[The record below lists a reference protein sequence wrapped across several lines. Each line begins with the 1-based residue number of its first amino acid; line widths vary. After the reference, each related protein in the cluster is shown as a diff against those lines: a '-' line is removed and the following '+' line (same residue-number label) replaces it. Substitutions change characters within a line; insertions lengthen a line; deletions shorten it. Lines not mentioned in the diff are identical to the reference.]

1 MRDNCFRLTGA
12 MFAVLACGFSQTSDA
27 PEALGDDQ
35 APVLADHAE
44 CLLFGPRRERLLKTG
59 VGEKETEVFVLSSL
73 TEGVAT
79 RLAFVPGGSRT
90 DTSQKYDALSTIDRY
105 LFADMQANGAT
116 PADITNDFEFIRR
129 ATLDIT
135 GRIPTPGRVISFT
148 SDASPG
154 KRAKL
159 IDELLASPE
168 YTDKW
173 AMYFGDLYSNRAG
186 PGSVGIQRFNEGRNA
201 FYSWIRA
208 AVGGNK
214 PYNQIAV
221 ELISAKGSNSYAQGE
236 LNWMVGGVVTGGP
249 QQDIWDAQTV
259 AAMETFLGLGHVN
272 CLLCHNGRGHLDSLS
287 LWGKSATRAQAWG
300 LASFMSHAAVVPV
313 REANVNNPR
322 YSVEDDTR
330 YRTDYALNTTTGN
343 RPTRAP
349 IGTQRTVP
357 PVYLFSGAK
366 PDAGETYRAAFSKAV
381 TSDFQFAR
389 ATVNYIW
396 KEYFGRGI
404 VDPVNQFDPARLD
417 PDNPPQEPWTL
428 QPSNARLLNA
438 LAKDFVNTGYDLKA
452 LMRQIA
458 NSQSYQLSS
467 RYNGQWN
474 PAWEKLFARKLVR
487 RLWAEEIHDAM
498 VQSSNVKPNYNIRGF
513 TDQPGFAPVSFAMQF
528 PETINMPDGGG
539 SISQFLDSFL
549 RGNRDEDERRQDGS
563 LLQALDMMNDN
574 FVMSR
579 IRATPAGVS
588 LLSQN
593 INLPDDQLVNN
604 LFLAVLSRYPNDAEK
619 ATALASLKS
628 GTRAQKAENLL
639 WSLYNKV
646 DFLFNY

>member
-1 MRDNCFRLTGA
+1 MGDKCFRLIVV
-12 MFAVLACGFSQTSDA
+12 MFVVLACGFSQIPEQ
-27 PEALGDDQ
+27 PEADARDE
-35 APVLADHAE
+35 APALPDHTE
-44 CLLFGPRRERLLKTG
+44 CLFFGPQRERLLKTG
-59 VGEKETEVFVLSSL
+59 VAEKETVVFALGSL

-90 DTSQKYDALSTIDRY
+90 DASRKYEKLSTIDRY
-105 LFADMQANGAT
+105 LFADMQANGAA
-116 PADITNDFEFIRR
+116 PADPTNDFEFIRR

-148 SDASPG
+148 SNASPG
-154 KRAKL
+154 KRATL

-173 AMYFGDLYSNRAG
+173 TMYFGDLYTNRAG
-186 PGSVGIQRFNEGRNA
+186 QGAVGIPRFNEGRNA
-201 FYSWIRA
+201 FHAWIRA
-208 AVGGNK
+208 AVAANK
-214 PYNQIAV
+214 PYNQMAAD
-221 ELISAKGSNSYAQGE
+221 LISAKGSNSFQQGE

-249 QQDIWDAQTV
+249 QQDIWDAQTAV
-259 AAMETFLGLGHVN
+259 TMETFLGLGHVN
-272 CLLCHNGRGHLDSLS
+272 CVLCHNGRGHLDSLS

-300 LASFMSHAAVVPV
+300 LASFMSHAAVVTV
-313 REANVNNPR
+313 REANVANQH
-322 YSVEDDTR
+322 YAVEDDTR

-357 PVYLFSGAK
+357 PVYFFSGAK
-366 PDAGETYRAAFSKAV
+366 PAAGENYRAAFAKVV

-389 ATVNYIW
+389 ATVNYLW

-417 PDNPPQEPWTL
+417 PDNPPPEPWTL

-438 LAKDFVNTGYDLKA
+438 LAKDFIDGGYDLKA

-458 NSQSYQLSS
+458 NSQAYQLSS

-474 PAWEKLFARKLVR
+474 PAWEKLFARKFVR
-487 RLWAEEIHDAM
+487 RLWAEEIHDAI
-498 VQSSNVKPNYNIRGF
+498 VQSSNVKPNYVIRGF

-539 SISQFLDSFL
+539 AVSRFLDSFL
-549 RGNRDEDERRQDGS
+549 RGNRDEDDRRQEGS
-563 LLQALDMMNDN
+563 LLQALGMMNDN

-579 IRATPAGVS
+579 IRATPAAVS
-588 LLSQN
+588 LLGQN
-593 INLPDDQLVNN
+593 INLPDDQLVSN
-604 LFLAVLSRYPNDAEK
+604 LFLAVLSRFPNDAER
-619 ATALASLKS
+619 AAALASLKT
-628 GTRAQKAENLL
+628 GTRVQKAENLL